1 MTRAIR
7 RDAMASMSRRQ
18 CLTGLTAL
26 MVAGLAAAPAAA
38 LDATIAKAH
47 VQSTLDEV
55 LTLVRAPGEAAGK
68 ADAFRAILEKRAAMP
83 QIARF
88 AAGRLWN
95 DMSADQQERYTDAF
109 THYVS
114 TVYARRFQEYSGQ
127 EVVLGQ
133 TRDKGRRGIEV
144 ASRVQ
149 GGGQPVVNVAWVV
162 SDRPGRT
169 VLADIVIEGVS
180 LAITQREEVAAI
192 YGQQGNDPD
201 KLIDFLKSI

>member
-1 MTRAIR
+1 MTRAIL

-26 MVAGLAAAPAAA
+26 MVAGLAAARAAA

-95 DMSADQQERYTDAF
+95 DMSADQQDRYTDAF